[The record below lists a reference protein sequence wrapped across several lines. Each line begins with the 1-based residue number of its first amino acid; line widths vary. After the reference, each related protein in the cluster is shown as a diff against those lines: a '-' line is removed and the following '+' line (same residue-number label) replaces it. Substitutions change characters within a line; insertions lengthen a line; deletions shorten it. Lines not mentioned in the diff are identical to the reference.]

1 MTTLPAVI
9 DISSLAPPQVIQ
21 TVDYEALVT
30 LMRDD
35 LVARFPSIVGVV
47 DLESEPARKLIE
59 VFAYREVQLRAR
71 VNDAARAN
79 LLAFAINADL
89 DHLAAF
95 YDVVRMAGET
105 DDRLRE
111 RVVLAI
117 RGRSTGGTEPRYRF
131 VALSSN
137 VRVADAV
144 VWREG
149 TSPLVRCAVYATDNN
164 GVPDAALLS
173 SVTASLNDPSV
184 RMVNDTISVSAAVQK
199 VQNITAALTLLPD
212 TAESSLPDIAAAL
225 KADWL
230 AERRLGFDLTLS
242 WITAKLMR
250 AGVHSVSISQP
261 TQTVVAQ
268 PSEAIAIGTVTLT
281 VAGRDY

>member
-1 MTTLPAVI
+1 MSHSTAIDLSVLDKPDVI
-9 DISSLAPPQVIQ
+9 E
-21 TVDYEALVT
+21 TVDYEAIVT

-35 LVARFPSIVGVV
+35 LVARFPAIVGVV

-59 VFAYREVQLRAR
+59 VFAYREIVLRAR

-95 YDVVRMAGET
+95 YDVTRLPGES
-105 DDRLRE
+105 DARLRE
-111 RVVLAI
+111 RIILAI

-131 VALSSN
+131 VALSAN

-149 TSPLVRCAVYATDNN
+149 TSPLVRCAIFATDNN
-164 GVPDAALLS
+164 GVPDPAMLLQVEEHLTAA
-173 SVTASLNDPSV
+173 DV
-184 RMVNDTISVSAAVQK
+184 RMVNDTILVTAAVQT
-199 VQNITAALTLLPD
+199 VQNITATLTLLPN
-212 TAESSLPDIAAAL
+212 ASSSILADIEAAL
-225 KADWL
+225 RAEWL
-230 AERRLGFDLTLS
+230 AERGLGFDMTLS
-242 WITAKLMR
+242 WLNAKLMR
-250 AGVHSVSISQP
+250 AGVYKVEITTPSAD
-261 TQTVVAQ
+261 VVAA

-281 VAGRDY
+281 VAGRNY

>member
-1 MTTLPAVI
+1 MSHSTAIDLSVLNKPEVI
-9 DISSLAPPQVIQ
+9 E

-35 LVARFPSIVGVV
+35 LVARFPAIVGVV

-59 VFAYREVQLRAR
+59 VFAYREMVLRAR

-79 LLAFAINADL
+79 LLAFAIKNDL

-95 YDVVRMAGET
+95 YDVMRLPGES
-105 DDRLRE
+105 DARLRE
-111 RVVLAI
+111 RVILAI

-131 VALSSN
+131 VALSAN

-149 TSPLVRCAVYATDNN
+149 TSPLVRCAIFATDNN
-164 GVPDAALLS
+164 GVPDPALLQE
-173 SVTASLNDPSV
+173 VREHLTASDV
-184 RMVNDTISVSAAVQK
+184 RMVNDTILVTAAVQT
-199 VQNITAALTLLPD
+199 VQNITASLTLLPNTSD
-212 TAESSLPDIAAAL
+212 SILTEIESAL
-225 KADWL
+225 RADWL
-230 AERRLGFDLTLS
+230 AERGLGFDMTLS
-242 WITAKLMR
+242 WLNAKLMR
-250 AGVHSVSISQP
+250 TGVYKVAITTP
-261 TQTVVAQ
+261 AADVVAL

-281 VAGRDY
+281 IAGRNY

>member
-1 MTTLPAVI
+1 MSHDTAIDLSVLAKPDVI
-9 DISSLAPPQVIQ
+9 E

-35 LVARFPSIVGVV
+35 LVARFPAIVGVV

-59 VFAYREVQLRAR
+59 VFAYREMMLRAR

-95 YDVVRMAGET
+95 YDVTRLPGE
-105 DDRLRE
+105 DDARLRA
-111 RVVLAI
+111 RTILAI

-131 VALSSN
+131 VAMSAN

-149 TSPLVRCAVYATDNN
+149 TSPLVRCAIFATDNN
-164 GVPDAALLS
+164 GVPDPAMLQEVEEHLTAA
-173 SVTASLNDPSV
+173 DV
-184 RMVNDTISVSAAVQK
+184 RMVNDTILVTAAVQK
-199 VQNITAALTLLPD
+199 VQNITATLTLLPN
-212 TAESSLPDIAAAL
+212 ASASILSDIEAAL
-225 KADWL
+225 RAEWL
-230 AERRLGFDLTLS
+230 AERGLGFDMTLS
-242 WITAKLMR
+242 WLTARLMR
-250 AGVHSVSISQP
+250 AGVYKVAISTP
-261 TQTVVAQ
+261 SADVIAA

-281 VAGRDY
+281 VAGRNY

>member
-1 MTTLPAVI
+1 MSHSTAIDLSVLAKPGVI
-9 DISSLAPPQVIQ
+9 E
-21 TVDYEALVT
+21 TVDYEAIVT

-35 LVARFPSIVGVV
+35 LVERFPAIVGVV

-59 VFAYREVQLRAR
+59 VFAYREIVLRAR

-79 LLAFAINADL
+79 LLAFAINSDL

-95 YDVVRMAGET
+95 YDVTRLSGE
-105 DDRLRE
+105 DDARLRE
-111 RVVLAI
+111 RVILAI

-131 VALSSN
+131 VALSAN

-149 TSPLVRCAVYATDNN
+149 TSPLVRCAIFATDNN
-164 GVPDAALLS
+164 GVPDDALLQE
-173 SVTASLNDPSV
+173 VREHLTASDV
-184 RMVNDTISVSAAVQK
+184 RMVNDTILVTAAVQT
-199 VQNITAALTLLPD
+199 VQNITASLTLLPNTSD
-212 TAESSLPDIAAAL
+212 SIVTEIESTLR
-225 KADWL
+225 ADWF
-230 AERRLGFDLTLS
+230 AERGLGFDMTLS

-250 AGVHSVSISQP
+250 AGVYKVQITTP
-261 TQTVVAQ
+261 AGDVLAL

-281 VAGRDY
+281 IAGRNY